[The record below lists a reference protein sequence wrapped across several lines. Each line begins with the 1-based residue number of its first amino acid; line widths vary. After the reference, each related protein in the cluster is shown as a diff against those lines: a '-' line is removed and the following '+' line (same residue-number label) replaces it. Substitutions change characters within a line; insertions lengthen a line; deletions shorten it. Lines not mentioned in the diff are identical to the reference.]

1 MPLSMTTTVRFAGR
15 SLPSVHM
22 TPVLSRTDPSLSIA
36 MMRRC
41 GRDTESPSAV
51 GVTEPR
57 IPVKNV
63 LSAGLWFHQSS
74 QVWPIDVVSRSSL
87 VTTCA
92 MWRMTSIL
100 CIGRHLHA
108 FAGEDHGDRPVARIG
123 VIISFLDGRLDLVE
137 PSNEAEWDA
146 QRVQDWLHGLR
157 VIVAP
162 PVALAPLAAKAHG
175 HDQRHGVAIGKAGDR
190 LAGLPQSRIL
200 HHHEALFAGEVGSGA
215 DARQLRLVG
224 HRNVADG
231 VVLCAQAIDACQ
243 KRFRHRGNDGH
254 VGFLQ
259 PLDEQL
265 GVARWLRARLHDD
278 PSFSPEVVIEGQA
291 AISAAPLMASSRT
304 ILVTWSRSAMK
315 RVSLRIS

>member
-22 TPVLSRTDPSLSIA
+22 TPVLSRTEPSLSIA

-41 GRDTESPSAV
+41 GSDTASPSAV
-51 GVTEPR
+51 VVTEPR
-57 IPVKNV
+57 MPVKKV

-87 VTTCA
+87 VTTFA

-108 FAGEDHGDRPVARIG
+108 FAGEHHGDRPVAGIS
-123 VIISFLDGRLDLVE
+123 VIIGLLDGRLDVVE
-137 PSNEAEWDA
+137 PGDEAERDA
-146 QRVQDWLHGLR
+146 ERVEDGLHGLR

-175 HDQRHGVAIGKAGDR
+175 HDQRHGVAKGKAGDR
-190 LAGLPQSRIL
+190 LAGLPQPGIF
-200 HHHEALFAGEVGSGA
+200 HHHEPLLAGQIGSGA
-215 DARQLRLVG
+215 DARQFRLVG

-231 VVLCAQAIDACQ
+231 IVGRAHAIDAC
-243 KRFRHRGNDGH
+243 
-254 VGFLQ
+254 
-259 PLDEQL
+259 EQ
-265 GVARWLRARLHDD
+265 R
-278 PSFSPEVVIEGQA
+278 
-291 AISAAPLMASSRT
+291 
-304 ILVTWSRSAMK
+304 
-315 RVSLRIS
+315 